1 MVLPAVIAALGTAA
15 ASMANNA
22 INNSRID
29 KENKKIDDAI
39 SALKYNP
46 EDYYTNYSYYDDPTL
61 YDTYQLQGT
70 EYDNVSLDPSVL
82 AAQNQALEDLINL
95 SEAKGLNAIDQQ
107 ALQEIVNEEN
117 KNLQGQNDAILQDAM
132 QRGVYGSGLEM
143 AQRLQNAQSSANRM
157 SNRDMDVMSQAQQR
171 ALDALSS
178 YGNLASNMRSQDY
191 NEQARRAA
199 AQDAIN
205 QANWENRQK
214 VSNSNVDLRNDV
226 NMKNTDIYNKQQD
239 SNVQSAKDIYAND
252 ENKVALRTGQ
262 YGGNKEDIRKRQEQN
277 QQMIGNLGTAIGSAL
292 SSSK

>member
-1 MVLPAVIAALGTAA
+1 MVWPAVIAALGTAA

-22 INNSRID
+22 MNNSRID

-107 ALQEIVNEEN
+107 ALEEIVNEEN

-292 SSSK
+292 SSSN